1 MKAFSIEQLGSWIY
15 PTPRIRIENPVETV
29 LNPGDLVRIKIGP
42 AKDKYGF
49 VVVERNGN
57 YVDKE
62 LYCNDESIGVG
73 VAQRMDFA
81 PELKTIIEQLTNE
94 SEHIE
99 TVICWFDTPDQLE
112 LLEKAI

>member
-1 MKAFSIEQLGSWIY
+1 MGCKRS
-15 PTPRIRIENPVETV
+15 
-29 LNPGDLVRIKIGP
+29 LVR
-42 AKDKYGF
+42 
-49 VVVERNGN
+49 VESPRPSSPN
-57 YVDKE
+57 
-62 LYCNDESIGVG
+62 CNDESIGVG

-81 PELKTIIEQLTNE
+81 AELKTIIEQLTNE